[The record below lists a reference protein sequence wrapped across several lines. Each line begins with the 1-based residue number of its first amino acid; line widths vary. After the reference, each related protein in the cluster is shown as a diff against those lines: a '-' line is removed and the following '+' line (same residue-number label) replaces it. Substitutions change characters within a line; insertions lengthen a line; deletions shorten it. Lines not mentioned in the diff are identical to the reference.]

1 MSRHLA
7 FGADI
12 EALDVL
18 LVDDMRP
25 MQTLIRSMLFSFGT
39 NRVRVA
45 ETADD
50 ALQAM
55 HDQPPHLVIAEC
67 RLKPR
72 SGHDLLYAMRSA
84 AMAPLCFVPMIMVTP
99 QATRPLV
106 EMSFR
111 AGAHGFLVKPFSPS
125 TLYRTLGRV
134 LADDRPFR
142 LEGNRYVIDGVQERL
157 DALLADEGILPA
169 PRQPFDPGKAW
180 KEPAEDDSELVAIS
194 PRRRNRPQR
203 GYGALIDTE

>member
-1 MSRHLA
+1 MTKHLA
-7 FGADI
+7 LGAEI

-18 LVDDMRP
+18 LVDNVRP

-45 ETADD
+45 ETADE

-72 SGHDLLYAMRSA
+72 TGHDLLRAMRA
-84 AMAPLCFVPMIMVTP
+84 PALAPLCFVPMIMVAA

-106 EMSFR
+106 ERSFR

-125 TLYRTLGRV
+125 TLYRTLTRV
-134 LADDRPFR
+134 LADERPFR
-142 LEGNRYVIDGVQERL
+142 LDGDTYVIDGVPERL
-157 DALLADEGILPA
+157 DALLAEEGVLPPA
-169 PRQPFDPGKAW
+169 RRPFDPARAW
-180 KEPAEDDSELVAIS
+180 QPSPEDGDIVEIA
-194 PRRRNRPQR
+194 PRRRRPPR
-203 GYGALIDTE
+203 PGYGAVVDTE